1 MFKRVLN
8 VLYALTHT
16 MCAFISGQHCW
27 VFSA

>member
-1 MFKRVLN
+1 